1 LPRTGNGKY
10 LSEIMHR
17 SVRELRVRYTPMPLD
32 GLRKCRH
39 GRHNSH
45 WTGRIGCSISPAPH
59 PAPPAVRGPNS
70 AAIIVLGRL
79 SLRDREGRTM
89 IWRVLLCLTLVLA
102 TALPTAAEQRKRPH
116 GLFST
121 PTPRKFVPRPPRSIP
136 HAAPARSQE
145 SSAASSPASR
155 PDFPPAQTLEGA
167 PARSQASSAAGGAS
181 APDFPPAQAL
191 D

>member
-1 LPRTGNGKY
+1 
-10 LSEIMHR
+10 
-17 SVRELRVRYTPMPLD
+17 MPLD
-32 GLRKCRH
+32 GLPANAGLGATILI
-39 GRHNSH
+39 GR
-45 WTGRIGCSISPAPH
+45 GELVAPISPAAH
-59 PAPPAVRGPNS
+59 PEPPAVRGPNS

-89 IWRVLLCLTLVLA
+89 IWRVLLCLALVLA

-121 PTPRKFVPRPPRSIP
+121 PTPRKLVPRPPRSIP
-136 HAAPARSQE
+136 HAAPRPRAGTARPGPAAPARSQE

-155 PDFPPAQTLEGA
+155 SDFPPAQTLEGA
-167 PARSQASSAAGGAS
+167 PPRSQASSAAGR